1 MNAADLIAHCRTRRQ
16 GNTEGDLRTPAVLAE
31 VLTVVLD
38 ERLQE
43 LEGRARSPS
52 GGHYDS
58 LRGEIVH
65 TDPGEPAPDPKGDR
79 MARSLATLIGYV
91 EDLDRK

>member
-1 MNAADLIAHCRTRRQ
+1 MLAD
-16 GNTEGDLRTPAVLAE
+16 
-31 VLTVVLD
+31 VLTMVLE

-43 LEGRARSPS
+43 LEGRARPPS
-52 GGHYDS
+52 GGIYDS

-65 TDPGEPAPDPKGDR
+65 TDPGEPAPDPKNDR
-79 MARSLATLIGYV
+79 LARSLATLIGFV